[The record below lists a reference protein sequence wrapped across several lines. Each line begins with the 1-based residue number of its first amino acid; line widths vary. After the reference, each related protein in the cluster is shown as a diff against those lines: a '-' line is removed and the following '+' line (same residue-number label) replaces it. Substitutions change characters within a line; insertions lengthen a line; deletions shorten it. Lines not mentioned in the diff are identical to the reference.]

1 MKIYFD
7 SYSFNFENV
16 ADRRR
21 FGGYLRNSENSD
33 ILQVYDFLIA
43 DVIVICQNSDF
54 SFWLTYVGS
63 AKLIFDFSDPYLNE
77 PFSLN
82 KFFRGCYKYI
92 IGKESKFNF
101 NYLGL
106 IKRLLQFV
114 DIVVCSSE
122 IQKELIYKFNQ
133 NVKIIYDYQH
143 DDITF
148 TKCNYDISPININIL
163 WEGISSN
170 LVTLK
175 TYKSLFENLNNSFN
189 IKFHFITDVEKPL
202 LGGFLKF
209 STYKYLKR
217 ILPKNSNFYLYSWN
231 REMFSLLASNSDI
244 AIIPL
249 NLNDP
254 YQNAKSPNKLFLLW
268 RLGIPVV
275 VSASDSYKSE
285 MIKAGL
291 DLYCYSDNDWVEKI
305 NQIINSVPQRVKL
318 VNQAKSYV
326 ESSFSYRNL
335 NQHWEEVLL

>member
-7 SYSFNFENV
+7 SYSSNLENV

-21 FGGYLRNSENSD
+21 FGGYLKNKENLD
-33 ILQVYDFLIA
+33 VLLVYDILIA

-54 SFWLTYVGS
+54 SFWLTYKGS

-77 PFSLN
+77 PLSLN
-82 KFFRGCYKYI
+82 KIFRGCYKYI
-92 IGKESKFNF
+92 VGKESKLNF

-106 IKRLLQFV
+106 IQRLLQFV
-114 DIVVCSSE
+114 DVVVCSSE
-122 IQKELIYKFNQ
+122 IQKEMVYQFNK
-133 NVKIIYDYQH
+133 NVKVIYDYQQC
-143 DDITF
+143 DITL
-148 TKCNYDISPININIL
+148 TKSNYDISPLNINIL

-175 TYKSLFENLNNSFN
+175 TYKSLFENLNNNFN
-189 IKFHFITDVEKPL
+189 IKYHFITDMEKPL
-202 LGGFLKF
+202 IGGIFKY
-209 STYKYLKR
+209 STYKYLKG
-217 ILPKNSNFYLYSWN
+217 ILPNSSIFYLYSWN
-231 REMFSLLASNSDI
+231 LEMFSLLASNSDI

-275 VSASDSYKSE
+275 VSASDAYKSE
-285 MIKAGL
+285 MINAGL
-291 DLYCYSDNDWVEKI
+291 DLYCYSDNDWLEKI
-305 NQIINSVPQRVKL
+305 NQITSSVPQRIKI

-326 ESSFSYRNL
+326 ESRFSNKDL
-335 NQHWEEVLL
+335 NQLWEEVLL